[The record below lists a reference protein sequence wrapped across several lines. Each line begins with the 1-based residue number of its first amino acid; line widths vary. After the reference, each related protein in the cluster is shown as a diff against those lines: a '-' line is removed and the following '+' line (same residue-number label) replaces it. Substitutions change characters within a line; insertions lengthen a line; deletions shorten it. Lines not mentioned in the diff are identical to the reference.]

1 MNKDSKIKII
11 NKVVE
16 TKLVN
21 NETGEI
27 LQEEQI
33 IKGIGEK
40 EPDYVKMYLEDITA
54 LKHLPKG
61 LDKVIYS
68 LLRLMSYENMII
80 LNSYIK
86 TNNTELEYKTVQVL
100 NNNIN
105 KLVKS
110 GILFRQGT
118 GTYQVNAKYFGKG
131 N

>member
-40 EPDYVKMYLEDITA
+40 EPDYVKCT
-54 LKHLPKG
+54 
-61 LDKVIYS
+61 
-68 LLRLMSYENMII
+68 
-80 LNSYIK
+80 
-86 TNNTELEYKTVQVL
+86 
-100 NNNIN
+100 
-105 KLVKS
+105 
-110 GILFRQGT
+110 
-118 GTYQVNAKYFGKG
+118 
-131 N
+131 